1 MNSTI
6 TWLHISDTH
15 FCKEK
20 HDFDSMRVIDCFF
33 EDLDFMKTNYNL
45 YPDLIFFTGDLV
57 YSCTESTLESQYK
70 EAQEFLDK
78 ILRTFSIKSNNNVF
92 IVPGNHDV
100 NRASITPDQ
109 TFWLDEQVKK
119 NRIEASS
126 NVNTMI
132 QKNTPQFQK
141 YMERLNKYKKFLE
154 VNDYKHLLEDPDR
167 LTYSTVRDINGFN
180 VGIVGLNS
188 VWSSRGGSDEDRG
201 RLWLGTYQISKAYNK
216 IKNTTFSIVISHHP
230 PDWFTFMEEKLM
242 CKYIRNEFQFY
253 LFGHEHE
260 EWVTPIENY
269 IRITSGALYN
279 GFEQKHGYNFVRL
292 YPHENRGEIFLR
304 TYNGARWIPDIIGN
318 ETDNEGRWNLQGIF
332 NESFPIL
339 RKNDENNSSKESK
352 NSESN
357 KVTNIKESEKI
368 SNKAERKDIENRL
381 ELFYAPAQNAIMVA
395 NKFIKEPQNQKT
407 WSEICKHKRG
417 YEHQDMTP
425 FERASI
431 YVVEELK
438 LIANY
443 RFLAKKDT
451 IKSFEKY
458 VYEEESEENYLE
470 LSRLINKDIEDYQE
484 SLNNI

>member
-1 MNSTI
+1 
-6 TWLHISDTH
+6 
-15 FCKEK
+15 
-20 HDFDSMRVIDCFF
+20 
-33 EDLDFMKTNYNL
+33 
-45 YPDLIFFTGDLV
+45 
-57 YSCTESTLESQYK
+57 
-70 EAQEFLDK
+70 
-78 ILRTFSIKSNNNVF
+78 
-92 IVPGNHDV
+92 
-100 NRASITPDQ
+100 
-109 TFWLDEQVKK
+109 
-119 NRIEASS
+119 
-126 NVNTMI
+126 
-132 QKNTPQFQK
+132 
-141 YMERLNKYKKFLE
+141 MERLNKYKKFLE

-201 RLWLGTYQISKAYNK
+201 RLWLGTYQISKACNK

-357 KVTNIKESEKI
+357 KVTNVKESEK
-368 SNKAERKDIENRL
+368 K
-381 ELFYAPAQNAIMVA
+381 YQ
-395 NKFIKEPQNQKT
+395 IKLKEK
-407 WSEICKHKRG
+407 ILKIGLRYFMLLHK
-417 YEHQDMTP
+417 M
-425 FERASI
+425 
-431 YVVEELK
+431 L
-438 LIANY
+438 
-443 RFLAKKDT
+443 
-451 IKSFEKY
+451 
-458 VYEEESEENYLE
+458 
-470 LSRLINKDIEDYQE
+470 
-484 SLNNI
+484 